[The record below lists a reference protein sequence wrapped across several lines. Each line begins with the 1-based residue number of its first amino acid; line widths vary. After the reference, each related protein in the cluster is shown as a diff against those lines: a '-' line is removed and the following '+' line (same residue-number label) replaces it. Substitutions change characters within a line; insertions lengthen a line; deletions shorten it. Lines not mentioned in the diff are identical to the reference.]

1 MALRIVSN
9 KQSSLELGQTW
20 YFRVCADL
28 DATVACVITTPA
40 GGSSSPT
47 MTYDST
53 YGEWRGSYVPSA
65 SGRFIA
71 AFTVTDTDFE
81 ETNVL
86 RAVAYVNAIVPESG
100 MPDSTDLLVYLGET
114 SVTEPEAALV
124 LAAEAAAQ
132 RARCRVGAAYSADLR
147 EALLRRCAR
156 NLAARSVPV
165 TQFTSF
171 DGQGTSTRVPTL
183 DPEIARLEAPYRR
196 LVVG

>member
-1 MALRIVSN
+1 MALRFASN
-9 KQSSLELGQTW
+9 QQTSLELGQTW
-20 YFRVCADL
+20 YFRVIAEG
-28 DATVACVITTPA
+28 DATVACVITTAA

-53 YGEWRGSYVPSA
+53 CGEWQGSYVPNA
-65 SGRFIA
+65 AGRFIA

-81 ETNVL
+81 QTNVL
-86 RAVAYVNAIVPESG
+86 RAVAYVNAIVPEAD
-100 MPDSTDLLVYLGET
+100 MPDATDVLVYLGET
-114 SVTEPEAALV
+114 SVIESEATLV

-132 RARCRVGAAYSADLR
+132 RARCRVSAGYSADLR

-171 DGQGTSTRVPTL
+171 EGLGTSTRVPQN